1 MVDVRKILKGEIER
15 RGFNQAAIARKA
27 GMTSQ
32 QLSDVFNMRRKLE
45 SNEMLAVC
53 EAMELNL
60 MEIARARH
68 ETNSP
73 HTA

>member
-32 QLSDVFNMRRKLE
+32 QLCDVFNMRRKLE
-45 SNEMLAVC
+45 ANEMLAVC
-53 EAMELNL
+53 DAMELNP
-60 MEIARARH
+60 MEVVRARH

-73 HTA
+73 HSA